1 MLVSESEP
9 VVSFSVSFV
18 ASVALEV
25 VAFSVAFVVLSV
37 AFEVVA
43 FSVAFVVLSVA
54 FVVSSVEGSG
64 VTMLALVPPTATSS
78 VFL

>member
-1 MLVSESEP
+1 MLVSEP

-25 VAFSVAFVVLSV
+25 VAFVVLSV

>member
-1 MLVSESEP
+1 MLVSEP

-25 VAFSVAFVVLSV
+25 VAFSV

-64 VTMLALVPPTATSS
+64 VTKLALVPPTATSS

>member
-25 VAFSVAFVVLSV
+25 VAFSV

>member
-25 VAFSVAFVVLSV
+25 VAFSVDFVVLSV

-43 FSVAFVVLSVA
+43 FSVA